1 MYLHLGQEVVV
12 RRRDIVG
19 VFDMDNTTISPH
31 TREFLTR
38 AEKEG
43 RLTYVSYDL
52 PRSFTVCA
60 PKNQRGADT
69 VLRFANSTGYS
80 EEEKSV
86 DRYLI
91 IRRNLLW

>member
-31 TREFLTR
+31 TRDYLKQ
-38 AEKEG
+38 AEQKG
-43 RLTYVSYDL
+43 RVTYVSYDL

-60 PKNQRGADT
+60 DGKGPDQVYVSQIAPATLKKRSQRNG
-69 VLRFANSTGYS
+69 S
-80 EEEKSV
+80 
-86 DRYLI
+86 I
-91 IRRNLLW
+91 

>member
-12 RRRDIVG
+12 RRQDIVG

-31 TREFLTR
+31 TREFLNR
-38 AEKEG
+38 AEREG

-60 PKNQRGADT
+60 PRNRRRADRVYVSQIAPAT
-69 VLRFANSTGYS
+69 LKKRS
-80 EEEKSV
+80 
-86 DRYLI
+86 
-91 IRRNLLW
+91 RNESI

>member
-12 RRRDIVG
+12 RRQDIVG
-19 VFDMDNTTISPH
+19 VFDMDNTTVSPH

-38 AEKEG
+38 AEKEE

-60 PKNQRGADT
+60 PRNRRGADRVYVSQIAPAT
-69 VLRFANSTGYS
+69 LKKRSLNDS
-80 EEEKSV
+80 
-86 DRYLI
+86 I
-91 IRRNLLW
+91 

>member
-31 TREFLTR
+31 TRDYLKQ

-43 RLTYVSYDL
+43 RVTYVSYDL

-60 PKNQRGADT
+60 EGKGRDQVYVSQIAPATLKKRS
-69 VLRFANSTGYS
+69 RHKYS
-80 EEEKSV
+80 
-86 DRYLI
+86 I
-91 IRRNLLW
+91 